1 MKGFKSR
8 TDLELLALLIA
19 GSENAF
25 QPIYSRYVYKL
36 YSYARKNIPLK
47 EDCEQIVFVSIW
59 ARREKLTNVTAVE
72 SYLLE

>member
-1 MKGFKSR
+1 MI
-8 TDLELLALLIA
+8 E
-19 GSENAF
+19 GSEAAF
-25 QPIYSRYVYKL
+25 QTIYSRYATKL

-47 EDCEQIVFVSIW
+47 EDCEQIVQEVFVSIW